1 MTASAKGSATGHGHA
16 PLFSVLLADD
26 DELNLDVVTRML
38 ARIGGAVEA
47 VGNGE
52 EAVERALAAVE
63 GGKPH
68 DLVILDLGMPFLG
81 GREAARR
88 IADRAPGAVIVAL
101 TGSEEDAALY
111 EAGFSGFLQKPITIQ
126 TLKASLARWV
136 PALR

>member
-1 MTASAKGSATGHGHA
+1 MTASAKGPGTGQA

-52 EAVERALAAVE
+52 DAVARALAAVE
-63 GGKPH
+63 GGKPF
-68 DLVILDLGMPFLG
+68 DLVILDLGMPLLG

-88 IADRAPGAVIVAL
+88 IADRAPGALIVAL

-126 TLKASLARWV
+126 ALKESLARWL

>member
-1 MTASAKGSATGHGHA
+1 MNAAAKGPGPGSGQA

-38 ARIGGAVEA
+38 ARIGAAVEA

-52 EAVERALAAVE
+52 EAVERVLAAAA

-68 DLVILDLGMPFLG
+68 DLVILDLGMPRLG

-88 IADRAPGAVIVAL
+88 IVERLPGAVIVAL
-101 TGSEEDAALY
+101 TGSEEDASLY
-111 EAGFSGFLQKPITIQ
+111 EAGFSGFLQKPITILS
-126 TLKASLARWV
+126 LKESLARWV
-136 PALR
+136 PALG